1 LVEGDQET
9 YAVMVKAKA
18 ENPEKFRWLLPHPG
32 GWHIMLHLGKAMLV
46 RYYGA
51 GVESIA
57 RQIGADDKK
66 AAGGGNARRTHHLM
80 TITWEALML
89 IVREMY
95 DAAGGKFRG
104 VDMDLLEWLRD
115 RAKTH
120 VTLRFWTQYLT
131 HDYPFFLAFRMGGRS
146 GNHALCV
153 AALREMAP
161 IFAATGKTNY
171 VKLTIDHLST
181 VARMP
186 ESDLRTVA
194 TLFSTS
200 ISGKDHTDCFLD
212 ENQQMGNRT
221 AKGALTKTTPEYME
235 KLPRIIDDRAKAV
248 EQVQKHLMARR
259 KERQ

>member
-18 ENPEKFRWLLPHPG
+18 EHPEKFRWMLPHPG
-32 GWHIMLHLGKAMLV
+32 GWHIMLHLGKAMLL

-57 RQIGADDKK
+57 RWIGADDKK

-80 TITWEALML
+80 TITYEAFIL
-89 IVREMY
+89 ILREKY
-95 DAAGGKFRG
+95 KEADGKCDG
-104 VDMDLLEWLRD
+104 KDMDLLGWLRKK
-115 RAKTH
+115 AETH
-120 VTLRFWTQYLT
+120 ATLRFWTQYLT
-131 HDYPFFLAFRMGGRS
+131 HDYPCYLLFRLGGRS
-146 GNHALCV
+146 GNYAMCV
-153 AALREMAP
+153 TALREMAH

-171 VKLTIDHLST
+171 VKLTIDHLSA

-186 ESDLRTVA
+186 ASDLLTIG

-200 ISGKDHTDCFLD
+200 ISGKAHTDCFLD
-212 ENQQMGNRT
+212 ENQEMGNRT

-235 KLPRIIDDRAKAV
+235 KLPRIIDDRARAT
-248 EQVQKHLMARR
+248 EQVMKFLGPKR
-259 KERQ
+259 KER